1 MRLAA
6 VAAMVTGSRPPGFLE
21 QLHDPTQVA
30 RLRLDNFE
38 AATRRR
44 HRHRCQR
51 TCGQNPILP
60 AKLILLAP
68 AKI

>member
-44 HRHRCQR
+44 HRHRCH
-51 TCGQNPILP
+51 LP
-60 AKLILLAP
+60 PPPRSLFFTSRDQ
-68 AKI
+68 